1 MEGLLEVEAIM
12 HVPAVSNEVEKL
24 GNMRDLT
31 LPRFLDLFGAMW
43 GDLENVR
50 ITYFVFSP
58 QILSNQFSNF
68 SRVSAKEWS
77 RGCVNLYPHPARR
90 DHEVGLS
97 QPMVPYTLTCPVH
110 HNRQVVNAPLKLG
123 S

>member
-24 GNMRDLT
+24 GNIRDLT

-50 ITYFVFSP
+50 ITYIFCIISANFVESVQQLF
-58 QILSNQFSNF
+58 
-68 SRVSAKEWS
+68 
-77 RGCVNLYPHPARR
+77 
-90 DHEVGLS
+90 
-97 QPMVPYTLTCPVH
+97 
-110 HNRQVVNAPLKLG
+110 
-123 S
+123 